1 MCQHLE
7 NLHYLIYQYFS
18 DVQNHA
24 EVKCLFKMEYRTIK
38 FNVTVYEKL
47 IATVSESTLY
57 LSFKNLLSFSGIA
70 KKSIH
75 NYQQRLLTYFFF
87 NQTSE

>member
-47 IATVSESTLY
+47 IATVSESTLH
-57 LSFKNLLSFSGIA
+57 LSFRNLSFSGIA

-87 NQTSE
+87 NHTSE